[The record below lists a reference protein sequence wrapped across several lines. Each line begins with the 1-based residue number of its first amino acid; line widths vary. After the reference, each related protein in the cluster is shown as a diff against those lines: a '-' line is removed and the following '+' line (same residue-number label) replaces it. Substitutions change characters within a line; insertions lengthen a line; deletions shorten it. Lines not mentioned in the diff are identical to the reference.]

1 MAQAIGP
8 DAGEATTNH
17 RLTRLGVTALVA
29 ITFAVLA
36 LAAPAFALGPRSGT
50 KLPGSALPLGSY
62 TANAPFSSGQ
72 VLEIK
77 IPPNS
82 SLTPGAGIKIVEC
95 AAPGGQVPSTPA
107 ACDGSTIQGNT
118 VYVQPNGSVDY
129 TRTKT
134 NTGYTVYALPD
145 FHSLGEPKDS
155 RPICD
160 LTHECV
166 LYIGQN
172 QLVFTAPHF
181 WSEPFKVRPTAN
193 DTGTGPGDGD
203 IAATGGS
210 SNALLTIG
218 LPILVVVVVGGL
230 FVARRRRRPA
240 TAVDVNPREKVRT

>member
-1 MAQAIGP
+1 MAPAIGSHIT
-8 DAGEATTNH
+8 EHTSN
-17 RLTRLGVTALVA
+17 RKVTSVG
-29 ITFAVLA
+29 FAA
-36 LAAPAFALGPRSGT
+36 LAATTLAVLVLATPAFALGPKPSSKVSGST
-50 KLPGSALPLGSY
+50 VPLGSY
-62 TANAPFSSGQ
+62 TPSSPFSSGQ
-72 VLEIK
+72 VIAIK

-82 SLTPGAGIKIVEC
+82 TLTPGAGIKIVEC
-95 AAPGGQVPSTPA
+95 AAPGGQVPSNPA

-129 TRTKT
+129 TRTKVD
-134 NTGYTVYALPD
+134 TGYTVYALPD

-193 DTGTGPGDGD
+193 DTGANPGDGD
-203 IAATGGS
+203 IAASGGS
-210 SNALLTIG
+210 NNALLTIG
-218 LPILVVVVVGGL
+218 LPIVVLVVVGGL

-240 TAVDVNPREKVRT
+240 TTVDVNPREKVRT